1 MHGIHILSK
10 YSMILQQLV
19 DIGHQMATFALKFEA
34 QFLAGVPAEDAE
46 GVAHAF
52 GERLEGVM
60 ELL

>member
-1 MHGIHILSK
+1 MELK
-10 YSMILQQLV
+10 QLV
-19 DIGHQMATFALKFEA
+19 DIGHQMAPFALQLEA

-52 GERLEGVM
+52 GERLEGVV